1 MTSLTNNKVSFCNVS
16 NYLFISCL
24 LILVILNSCT
34 RPIKK
39 TKKDLTSI
47 YNSSISDSINIILQP
62 LADNS
67 FKVNDSGMI
76 AITVLLKENNS
87 VLIDTSYFFSNAN
100 MPLPNDSTLFQL
112 GSVTK
117 TFTAALIAKQVN
129 IGKMRLN
136 KPAQNYLPENT
147 PILPSSFNG
156 QGVVITLGELTTMS
170 AGLKRNAPVNPSTN
184 STPYPFA
191 FNYLT
196 NNSKLLY
203 TPGSTCNIYSN
214 LGYGIAGLTLS
225 HLAYPNIKD
234 YYNYYEQVTIDSL
247 LAPLKMNDT
256 RITLTPSQLK
266 RRAIPYAKDGTLS
279 SYNNPNWPFNLAAGG
294 LYSTINDMQK
304 YAKSMIGEHPFL
316 TSKDID
322 TLLFT
327 RGKVW
332 ADTCKVRK
340 DFYKA
345 KQAMAWV
352 TNRDMKT
359 HNDISFNR
367 HSKDGGL
374 AGFST
379 YITFSTP
386 IINNKQ
392 YKAYVVTLANRNKLP
407 VGNNS
412 VSILQLLFDTLAE
425 RNNH

>member
-1 MTSLTNNKVSFCNVS
+1 M
-16 NYLFISCL
+16 SCL
-24 LILVILNSCT
+24 LLLVILNSCT
-34 RPIKK
+34 KT
-39 TKKDLTSI
+39 TKKPINDFHSV
-47 YNSSISDSINIILQP
+47 YNTTISDSITKILQP
-62 LADNS
+62 LANNN
-67 FKVNDSGMI
+67 FKANDSGMI
-76 AITVLLKENNS
+76 AVAVLLKENDS

-100 MPLPNDSTLFQL
+100 MPLPNDSTIFQL

-129 IGKMRLN
+129 AGRMQLN
-136 KPAQNYLPENT
+136 EAAQNYLPQKA
-147 PILPSSFNG
+147 PVLPSTFNG
-156 QGVVITLGELTTMS
+156 QNVVITLGELTTMS
-170 AGLKRNAPVNPSTN
+170 AGLNRNAPINLSTK

-196 NNSKLLY
+196 NNAKLLY

-214 LGYGIAGLTLS
+214 LGYGIAGLTIS
-225 HLAYPNIKD
+225 HLAYPNTKD
-234 YYNYYEQVTIDSL
+234 YYNYYEQVAIDSL
-247 LAPLKMNDT
+247 LRPLEMNDT

-266 RRAIPYAKDGTLS
+266 RKAIPYAKDGTIS

-294 LYSTINDMQK
+294 LYSTISDMQK

-316 TSKDID
+316 TPKDID
-322 TLLFT
+322 TLLFS

-332 ADTCKVRK
+332 ADTCMVRK

-359 HNDISFNR
+359 YNDISFNR

-386 IINNKQ
+386 TIDNKQ
-392 YKAYVVTLANRNKLP
+392 YKAYVVTLVNRNKFP

-412 VSILQLLFDTLAE
+412 ASILQLLFDVLAE
-425 RNNH
+425 RNSY